1 MNEMIKDMSTKEKEP
16 VGYPLSGHGG
26 DERKD
31 VAAESRDET
40 RGGAEASE
48 LWIDNS
54 TRDDQQMT
62 STLEIMKASLGVRK
76 EPTMHEGDGLAKSDS
91 SESVLERKN
100 VLVARKPKR
109 RYAQATLPLK

>member
-1 MNEMIKDMSTKEKEP
+1 MMMIKDTSTKEKKP
-16 VGYPLSGHGG
+16 VGYPLSGRGG

-40 RGGAEASE
+40 RDEAEASE
-48 LWIDNS
+48 RWIDDS

-62 STLEIMKASLGVRK
+62 STLETMKASLAVRK

-91 SESVLERKN
+91 SESVSERKMFLLLINQSN
-100 VLVARKPKR
+100 VMPKLH
-109 RYAQATLPLK
+109 YL

>member
-1 MNEMIKDMSTKEKEP
+1 MNEMIKDTSTKEKEP

-31 VAAESRDET
+31 MAAESRDET
-40 RGGAEASE
+40 HDGAEASE
-48 LWIDNS
+48 RWIDNS
-54 TRDDQQMT
+54 MRDDQQMT

-91 SESVLERKN
+91 SESVLERKMFLL
-100 VLVARKPKR
+100 LVNQSNGMPKLH
-109 RYAQATLPLK
+109 YL